1 MIKYLFILF
10 YLFLSPKI
18 SGQKTFQYPNPEKS
32 TVVDNYFGTEVADPY
47 RWMEEINSQKTLNW
61 LNDEEGVFTQYK
73 KNLFVEKVYNK
84 LLSYSHIYYQ
94 SIVKKGTYYF
104 SYMYNYSGEAPCL
117 YYKKKLD
124 GNMKIIINPDDF
136 KKNKNEVITLKEFSV
151 SSDNKYLSFALS
163 CNGTDM
169 CSIRVKD
176 IESDKILPDIIENV
190 KFSKIAW
197 KGNGFFYYK
206 FDPVKLSEKITAV
219 SKHPKIYY
227 HPLGANPGK
236 DWLIYETPPA
246 LGDYVDFNVSSD
258 ARYLIV
264 SSTTKVDL
272 VSYRTMLYA
281 NLDSFPRFQ
290 LKPFLRQPNSK
301 SNIFE
306 FIDNIENKFL
316 ILTDLGS
323 PAKRLVV
330 FDPSTEINK
339 GDEII
344 GPYQDIL
351 MQASV
356 SKDKIICLYYLNGM
370 YKAGIFDLNG
380 KIIDMVPF
388 PIGCNVTGF
397 YTGKYDDETF
407 CFLNSFYYPCMVFR
421 LDLKKLTLDA
431 LDKTYITFD
440 YSKYETKYVTY
451 KTNDTLEIPMYITY
465 KKGLKRKGDNPTLL
479 VGYGGF
485 GITMSPFFDPGSIIW
500 MENGGILAVPSIR
513 GGGEQGTTWHDEG
526 KGLKKYNGFHD
537 FINAAKFLIDS
548 GYTNP
553 DKLAIEGGSN
563 GGLLVGVAMT
573 QKPELFK
580 AAVPTVGVMDMIRYQ
595 NFTVGSYYRQEYG
608 ISTNKT
614 DFENLFSYSPL
625 HNIKQG
631 VRYPATLAITSD
643 NDDRVPPL
651 HTYKYIATLQEK
663 GDNTVPY
670 MLLLNKNAGHN
681 GADILN
687 QKLQTEAIKL
697 AFLFGILKV
706 KKYSFADPIR

>member
-1 MIKYLFILF
+1 MNIKLICGLNMIKYLFILF

-323 PAKRLVV
+323 PAK
-330 FDPSTEINK
+330 
-339 GDEII
+339 
-344 GPYQDIL
+344 
-351 MQASV
+351 
-356 SKDKIICLYYLNGM
+356 
-370 YKAGIFDLNG
+370 
-380 KIIDMVPF
+380 
-388 PIGCNVTGF
+388 
-397 YTGKYDDETF
+397 
-407 CFLNSFYYPCMVFR
+407 
-421 LDLKKLTLDA
+421 
-431 LDKTYITFD
+431 
-440 YSKYETKYVTY
+440 
-451 KTNDTLEIPMYITY
+451 
-465 KKGLKRKGDNPTLL
+465 
-479 VGYGGF
+479 
-485 GITMSPFFDPGSIIW
+485 
-500 MENGGILAVPSIR
+500 
-513 GGGEQGTTWHDEG
+513 
-526 KGLKKYNGFHD
+526 
-537 FINAAKFLIDS
+537 
-548 GYTNP
+548 
-553 DKLAIEGGSN
+553 
-563 GGLLVGVAMT
+563 
-573 QKPELFK
+573 
-580 AAVPTVGVMDMIRYQ
+580 
-595 NFTVGSYYRQEYG
+595 
-608 ISTNKT
+608 
-614 DFENLFSYSPL
+614 
-625 HNIKQG
+625 
-631 VRYPATLAITSD
+631 
-643 NDDRVPPL
+643 
-651 HTYKYIATLQEK
+651 
-663 GDNTVPY
+663 
-670 MLLLNKNAGHN
+670 
-681 GADILN
+681 
-687 QKLQTEAIKL
+687 
-697 AFLFGILKV
+697 
-706 KKYSFADPIR
+706 